1 MRHAFNTDL
10 AEKYGIEKALIID
23 YFAYWVV
30 ENMRNEKNFHEGR
43 YWVFNSASALSEKFH
58 YISRRT
64 MNQKLQEL
72 ETDGILISGNFNKN
86 KFDRTKWYSFRD
98 EYAWLLDEHRS
109 SAEIAASSGDNLQ
122 SIGKSSHSIGENCQ
136 WSGENCHSIKISNT
150 PTEENS
156 KEFQTDSSL
165 SLANARTREAI
176 PADDFSQKR
185 SDNFSRTDDFPQSDN
200 FSPPVQNPAKPKKF
214 QKPTIE
220 QIRAYCK
227 EAGKNIDAEAFFD
240 FYEAKG
246 WVVGRAPMK
255 DWKAAVRN
263 WAKNE
268 SQFLRR
274 KVNSDGQDDEY
285 ADVPMFAS
293 DNPILKNNF
302 LSRDMSVLYETATQ
316 IAIEDERLRSSPAQI
331 EVKDRR

>member
-30 ENMRNEKNFHEGR
+30 ENMRNERNFHEGR

-122 SIGKSSHSIGENCQ
+122 SIGESSHSIGENCQ

-150 PTEENS
+150 YTDKNS

-165 SLANARTREAI
+165 SLANARTREANAQSEI
-176 PADDFSQKR
+176 SQK
-185 SDNFSRTDDFPQSDN
+185 RTDDFSQSDN
-200 FSPPVQNPAKPKKF
+200 FSPPVQNQEPAKPKKF

-220 QIRAYCK
+220 QIKAYCL

-246 WVVGRAPMK
+246 WVVGKAPMK

-274 KVNSDGQDDEY
+274 KVSSDGQEVGSMGLPLSQVSEAGQWSMKNMANLAEY
-285 ADVPMFAS
+285 YKS
-293 DNPILKNNF
+293 QG
-302 LSRDMSVLYETATQ
+302 R
-316 IAIEDERLRSSPAQI
+316 
-331 EVKDRR
+331 

>member
-72 ETDGILISGNFNKN
+72 EADGILISGNFNKN
-86 KFDRTKWYSFRD
+86 KFDRTKWYSFKD

-122 SIGKSSHSIGENCQ
+122 SIGESSHSIGENCQ

-150 PTEENS
+150 YTDKNS
-156 KEFQTDSSL
+156 KKFQTDSSL
-165 SLANARTREAI
+165 SLANAREAKKQEAFKI
-176 PADDFSQKR
+176 PSFINPEIWKDFEAMRK
-185 SDNFSRTDDFPQSDN
+185 
-200 FSPPVQNPAKPKKF
+200 
-214 QKPTIE
+214 
-220 QIRAYCK
+220 QIRKPMSERAKKLIVAKLQSLGEDKANEILEQSIVNCWQDVYPLKADKNNNK
-227 EAGKNIDAEAFFD
+227 E
-240 FYEAKG
+240 
-246 WVVGRAPMK
+246 
-255 DWKAAVRN
+255 
-263 WAKNE
+263 
-268 SQFLRR
+268 
-274 KVNSDGQDDEY
+274 DEY

-302 LSRDMSVLYETATQ
+302 LSRDMSVIYDKATQ

-331 EVKDRR
+331 EMKDHR

>member
-30 ENMRNEKNFHEGR
+30 ENMRNERNFHDGR

-72 ETDGILISGNFNKN
+72 EADGILISGNFNKN

-122 SIGKSSHSIGENCQ
+122 SSGESSHSIGENCQ
-136 WSGENCHSIKISNT
+136 WNGENCHSIKILNT
-150 PTEENS
+150 YTNKNS

-165 SLANARTREAI
+165 SLANAR
-176 PADDFSQKR
+176 
-185 SDNFSRTDDFPQSDN
+185 
-200 FSPPVQNPAKPKKF
+200 
-214 QKPTIE
+214 
-220 QIRAYCK
+220 
-227 EAGKNIDAEAFFD
+227 
-240 FYEAKG
+240 EAKKQEVFKIPPFINPEI
-246 WVVGRAPMK
+246 WKDFEAMRKQVKRPMSERAK
-255 DWKAAVRN
+255 KLIVSKLQKLGEDKA
-263 WAKNE
+263 NE
-268 SQFLRR
+268 ILEQSI
-274 KVNSDGQDDEY
+274 VNCWQDVYPLKTDKSNDKEDEY
-285 ADVPMFAS
+285 ANVPMFAS

-302 LSRDMSVLYETATQ
+302 LSRDMSVIYDRATQ

-331 EVKDRR
+331 EIKDHR

>member
-30 ENMRNEKNFHEGR
+30 ENMRNERNFHEGR

-86 KFDRTKWYSFRD
+86 KFDRTKWYSFKD

-122 SIGKSSHSIGENCQ
+122 SIGESSHSIGENCQ

-150 PTEENS
+150 YTDKNS

-165 SLANARTREAI
+165 SLANAREAKKQEAFKI
-176 PADDFSQKR
+176 PPFINPEIWK
-185 SDNFSRTDDFPQSDN
+185 NFETMR
-200 FSPPVQNPAKPKKF
+200 K
-214 QKPTIE
+214 
-220 QIRAYCK
+220 QIRKPMSERAKKLIVSKLQKLGEDKANEILDQSIVNCWQDVYPLKIDRHNDK
-227 EAGKNIDAEAFFD
+227 E
-240 FYEAKG
+240 
-246 WVVGRAPMK
+246 
-255 DWKAAVRN
+255 
-263 WAKNE
+263 
-268 SQFLRR
+268 
-274 KVNSDGQDDEY
+274 DEY

-302 LSRDMSVLYETATQ
+302 LSRDMSVIYDKATQ
-316 IAIEDERLRSSPAQI
+316 IAIEDERLRSSRQI
-331 EVKDRR
+331 EMKDHR

>member
-72 ETDGILISGNFNKN
+72 EADGILISGNFNKN
-86 KFDRTKWYSFRD
+86 KFDRTKWYSFKD

-109 SAEIAASSGDNLQ
+109 SAEIAASSGYNLQ
-122 SIGKSSHSIGENCQ
+122 SIGESSHSIGENCQ

-150 PTEENS
+150 YTDKNS

-176 PADDFSQKR
+176 PAYD
-185 SDNFSRTDDFPQSDN
+185 
-200 FSPPVQNPAKPKKF
+200 FSPPVREPAKKF

-220 QIRAYCK
+220 QIKAYCL

-268 SQFLRR
+268 SQFLRH
-274 KVNSDGQDDEY
+274 KVGSDGQEVGSMGLPLSQVSEAGQWSMKNMANLAEY
-285 ADVPMFAS
+285 YKS
-293 DNPILKNNF
+293 QG
-302 LSRDMSVLYETATQ
+302 R
-316 IAIEDERLRSSPAQI
+316 
-331 EVKDRR
+331 

>member
-30 ENMRNEKNFHEGR
+30 ENMRNERNFHEGR

-86 KFDRTKWYSFRD
+86 KFDRTKWYSFKD

-109 SAEIAASSGDNLQ
+109 SAEIAASSGDNFQ
-122 SIGKSSHSIGENCQ
+122 SIGESSHSIGENCQ

-150 PTEENS
+150 YTDKNS

-165 SLANARTREAI
+165 SLANAREAKKQEAFKI
-176 PADDFSQKR
+176 PSFINPKIWKDFETMRK
-185 SDNFSRTDDFPQSDN
+185 
-200 FSPPVQNPAKPKKF
+200 
-214 QKPTIE
+214 
-220 QIRAYCK
+220 QIRKPMSERAKKLIVSKLQNLGEDKANEILDQSIVNCWQDVYPLKTGRGNDK
-227 EAGKNIDAEAFFD
+227 E
-240 FYEAKG
+240 
-246 WVVGRAPMK
+246 
-255 DWKAAVRN
+255 
-263 WAKNE
+263 
-268 SQFLRR
+268 
-274 KVNSDGQDDEY
+274 DEY

-302 LSRDMSVLYETATQ
+302 LSRDMSVIYDKATQ

-331 EVKDRR
+331 EMKDHR

>member
-30 ENMRNEKNFHEGR
+30 ENMRNERNFHEGR

-72 ETDGILISGNFNKN
+72 EADGILISGNFNKN
-86 KFDRTKWYSFRD
+86 KFDRTKWYSFKD

-109 SAEIAASSGDNLQ
+109 SAEIAASSGDNFH
-122 SIGKSSHSIGENCQ
+122 SIGESSHSIGENCQ
-136 WSGENCHSIKISNT
+136 RSGENCHSIKISNT
-150 PTEENS
+150 YTDKNS

-165 SLANARTREAI
+165 TRANAREA
-176 PADDFSQKR
+176 
-185 SDNFSRTDDFPQSDN
+185 
-200 FSPPVQNPAKPKKF
+200 KK
-214 QKPTIE
+214 Q
-220 QIRAYCK
+220 
-227 EAGKNIDAEAFFD
+227 EAFKIPSFINPEIWKD
-240 FYEAKG
+240 FEAMRKQVKRPMSERAKKLIISKLQSLG
-246 WVVGRAPMK
+246 EDKANEILEQSIVNCWQDVYPLKTGRSNDK
-255 DWKAAVRN
+255 
-263 WAKNE
+263 E
-268 SQFLRR
+268 
-274 KVNSDGQDDEY
+274 DEY

-302 LSRDMSVLYETATQ
+302 LSRDMSVIYDKATQ

-331 EVKDRR
+331 EIKDHR

>member
-30 ENMRNEKNFHEGR
+30 ENMRNERNFHDGR

-86 KFDRTKWYSFRD
+86 KFDRTKWYSFKD

-122 SIGKSSHSIGENCQ
+122 SIGESSQSI
-136 WSGENCHSIKISNT
+136 GENCHSIKISNT
-150 PTEENS
+150 YTDKNS

-165 SLANARTREAI
+165 SLANAR
-176 PADDFSQKR
+176 
-185 SDNFSRTDDFPQSDN
+185 
-200 FSPPVQNPAKPKKF
+200 
-214 QKPTIE
+214 
-220 QIRAYCK
+220 
-227 EAGKNIDAEAFFD
+227 
-240 FYEAKG
+240 EAKKQEVFKIPSFINPEI
-246 WVVGRAPMK
+246 WKDFEAMRKQVKRPMSERAK
-255 DWKAAVRN
+255 KLIVSKLQKLGEDKA
-263 WAKNE
+263 NE
-268 SQFLRR
+268 ILEQSIVNCWQDVYPL
-274 KVNSDGQDDEY
+274 KVDKKGEREDEY
-285 ADVPMFAS
+285 ADMPMFAS

-302 LSRDMSVLYETATQ
+302 LSRDMSVIYDKATQ

-331 EVKDRR
+331 EMKDHR

>member
-30 ENMRNEKNFHEGR
+30 ENMRNERNFHDGR

-176 PADDFSQKR
+176 PADDFSQ
-185 SDNFSRTDDFPQSDN
+185 SDN
-200 FSPPVQNPAKPKKF
+200 FSPPVQEPAKPKKF

-220 QIRAYCK
+220 QIKAYCQ
-227 EAGKNIDAEAFFD
+227 EANKNIDAEAFFD

-274 KVNSDGQDDEY
+274 KVNEKGEEVGSMGLPLSQVSEAGQVTM
-285 ADVPMFAS
+285 ANAAG
-293 DNPILKNNF
+293 
-302 LSRDMSVLYETATQ
+302 LYEYY
-316 IAIEDERLRSSPAQI
+316 ERQGR
-331 EVKDRR
+331 

>member
-72 ETDGILISGNFNKN
+72 EADGILISGNFNKN
-86 KFDRTKWYSFRD
+86 KFDRTKWYSFKD

-122 SIGKSSHSIGENCQ
+122 SIGESSQSIGENCQ

-150 PTEENS
+150 YTDKNS

-165 SLANARTREAI
+165 SLANARTREANAQSEI
-176 PADDFSQKR
+176 SQKRTDDFSQ
-185 SDNFSRTDDFPQSDN
+185 SNN
-200 FSPPVQNPAKPKKF
+200 FSPPVREPAKKF

-220 QIRAYCK
+220 QIRTYCK
-227 EAGKNIDAEAFFD
+227 EAGKDIDPEAFFD

-274 KVNSDGQDDEY
+274 KVGSDGQEVGSMGLPLSQVSEAGQWSMKNMANLAEY
-285 ADVPMFAS
+285 YKS
-293 DNPILKNNF
+293 QG
-302 LSRDMSVLYETATQ
+302 R
-316 IAIEDERLRSSPAQI
+316 
-331 EVKDRR
+331 